1 MDSRSSTWLAIFLLG
16 FLSWASQLTLSRP
29 ISLPMEVRYQQ
40 WMAQYG
46 RVYKDPIEKARRF
59 NIFKANAEYID
70 SANANAGRKYRLALN
85 QFADFTNDEFSS
97 SRNGFVDLSIV
108 SNAEST
114 SEFRYGDVKDVPD
127 AVDWR
132 SKGAVTPVKDQ
143 GHCGCCW
150 AFSAVAATEGIT
162 KISTGNLISLSE
174 QELVDCDTNGNDHAC
189 KGGTM
194 DGAFDFIIKNGG
206 ITTEANYPYLGT
218 NGTCNTQKAATAEA
232 AATIKGYEDVPTNNE
247 FALMQA
253 VANQPVSVAIDANS
267 SDFKLY
273 AGGVFTG
280 QCGTNIDHGVAVVG
294 YGTDSEGTSFWLVKN
309 SWGTSWGE
317 QGYIRMQRNVT
328 DAQGLCGIAIHPS
341 YPTV

>member
-1 MDSRSSTWLAIFLLG
+1 MDSRSSTWLAIFLFGLM
-16 FLSWASQLTLSRP
+16 SWASQLTLSRP
-29 ISLPMEVRYQQ
+29 INLPMEVRYQQ

-46 RVYKDPIEKARRF
+46 RIYKDPIEKARRF
-59 NIFKANAEYID
+59 NIFKANLEYID
-70 SANANAGRKYRLALN
+70 SANANAARKYKLALN

-97 SRNGFVDLSIV
+97 SRNGFINPSFLG
-108 SNAEST
+108 NAEST
-114 SEFRYGDVKDVPD
+114 SEFRYGNVKDVPD

-132 SKGAVTPVKDQ
+132 SQGAVTPVKDQ

-174 QELVDCDTNGNDHAC
+174 QELVDCDINGNDHGC
-189 KGGTM
+189 NGGTV

-206 ITTEANYPYLGT
+206 ITTEANYPYVAS
-218 NGTCNTQKAATAEA
+218 NGTCNKQKAASADA

-253 VANQPVSVAIDANS
+253 VANQPVSVGIDANS
-267 SDFKLY
+267 SDFKFY
-273 AGGVFTG
+273 SGGVFTG
-280 QCGTNIDHGVAVVG
+280 QCGTNLDHGVAIVG

-328 DAQGLCGIAIHPS
+328 DSQGLCGIAIHPS

>member
-97 SRNGFVDLSIV
+97 SRNGFVDLSFV

-189 KGGTM
+189 K
-194 DGAFDFIIKNGG
+194 
-206 ITTEANYPYLGT
+206 
-218 NGTCNTQKAATAEA
+218 A